1 MTTGSARTESK
12 MAPFALTK
20 TERVREFYDRSV
32 ENLERFRERN
42 AYYYGQL
49 SALARDLIGPG
60 KRILDIGCG
69 LGFLLNDLEPSRGV
83 GIDLSPEIVAAAKE
97 RFPHLEFHAMD
108 IQTGRIDGQFDVVMF
123 VNAIGDIEDIWR
135 AFRNIRKNCTPETRV
150 VILNYNYLWAPM
162 LKFGETIGKR
172 MPQPNLNW
180 LNFDDI
186 SNLLYLNG
194 FESIRMGYTTIMP
207 VGIPILS
214 DFVNRYIAPFPIVH
228 RLGLISYIVARPMPG
243 GLRPEREYTVSV
255 ICPVRNEAGNIEDA
269 VTRLPRM
276 GKHTE
281 LIFVDGNSDDGTRE
295 KILEMIEKYSGRHDI
310 RLVDQG
316 DGKGKGDAMR
326 KGYAAATGEVYMI
339 LDGDLT
345 VPPEDLPK
353 FYHAIEE
360 GRGEFVNGS
369 RLVYPMEGHAMR
381 PLNVIAN
388 QFFALVFSFLLG
400 QRLKDTLC
408 GTKVLRRSDYEK
420 IAAARAYFGDFDP
433 FGDFDLIFGAA
444 RQNLRIVEMPIRY
457 RDRTY
462 GDTKISRFRHG
473 WLLLKMCVVALKRV
487 KFRIPAPSMDGGVH
501 GRPDRP

>member
-1 MTTGSARTESK
+1 MTSTSSELPGG
-12 MAPFALTK
+12 MPPFALTK
-20 TERVREFYDRSV
+20 TDRVREFYDDSV
-32 ENLERFRERN
+32 DNLEEFRRKN

-49 SALARDLIGPG
+49 SSLARDLIAPG

-69 LGFLLNDLEPSRGV
+69 LGFLLNDLAPSRGV
-83 GIDLSPEIVAAAKE
+83 GIDLSPAIVDAARL

-108 IQTGRIDGQFDVVMF
+108 IQTARVEGEFDVVLF
-123 VNAIGDIEDIWR
+123 ANSIGDIEDIWR
-135 AFRNIRKNCTPETRV
+135 AFRNIRKNCTQDTRII
-150 VILNYNYLWAPM
+150 ILNYNYLWAPI
-162 LKFGETIGKR
+162 LKLGETIGKR

-186 SNLLYLNG
+186 TNLLYLNG
-194 FESIRMGYTTIMP
+194 YESIRMGFTTILP
-207 VGIPILS
+207 VEIPLLS
-214 DFVNRYIAPFPIVH
+214 NFINRYIGPFPLVH
-228 RLGLISYIVARPMPG
+228 RLGLINYTVARPMPG

-295 KILEMIEKYSGRHDI
+295 KILEMIDKYAGRHEI

-316 DGKGKGDAMR
+316 SGKGKGDAMR
-326 KGYAAATGEVYMI
+326 KGYAAANGEVFMI

-360 GRGEFVNGS
+360 GRGEFINGS
-369 RLVYPMEGHAMR
+369 RLVYPMEGKAMR

-388 QFFALVFSFLLG
+388 HFFALVFSFLLG

-408 GTKVLRRSDYEK
+408 GTKVLRRSDYDK
-420 IAAARAYFGDFDP
+420 IAANRHYFGEFDP

-444 RQNLRIVEMPIRY
+444 RQNLRIIEMPIRY

-473 WLLLKMCVVALKRV
+473 FLLLKMCLVALQRV
-487 KFRIPAPSMDGGVH
+487 KFRIPAPGAQ
-501 GRPDRP
+501 DRNHHER